1 MTETERE
8 LEAFVEGVLQRTNE
22 ISEQLVLLGE
32 QLQKGFE
39 NGLKCLIEATQQ
51 IDNSQ
56 AYEVG
61 FKKSAKHRKL
71 PPKSTI
77 HRYEREP
84 KTIKRTARSDC

>member
-8 LEAFVEGVLQRTNE
+8 LEAFVEGVLQRANE

-51 IDNSQ
+51 IDNS
-56 AYEVG
+56 
-61 FKKSAKHRKL
+61 
-71 PPKSTI
+71 
-77 HRYEREP
+77 
-84 KTIKRTARSDC
+84 